1 MTPPPPSSGGAA
13 AGAGA
18 AAGSRHVLIASD
30 SVDIRNEVKS
40 VLSSDRFTIQ
50 EVTTGAHVLPAAKDR
65 LPDLLVCDLQI
76 GNMGGVAV
84 VLDLRLEES
93 GDRVDHV
100 PVLLLLDRRAD
111 VFLAKRC
118 DAEGWIVKPVDP
130 IRLRRGITAVLE
142 GRTFQDETYRPAN
155 SAAVVRP
162 SGSIATTGK

>member
-1 MTPPPPSSGGAA
+1 MTPPPPSSAGRA
-13 AGAGA
+13 AGTAGP
-18 AAGSRHVLIASD
+18 RRILIASD
-30 SVDIRNEVKS
+30 STDIRNEVKS
-40 VLSSDRFTIQ
+40 VLSSDRFVIQ
-50 EVTTGAHVLPAAKDR
+50 EVTAGAQVLPAVKER

-111 VFLAKRC
+111 VFLARRC
-118 DAEGWIVKPVDP
+118 EAEGWIVKPVDP
-130 IRLRRGITAVLE
+130 IRLRRGITEVLD
-142 GRTFQDETYRPAN
+142 GDTFEDDTYRPAN